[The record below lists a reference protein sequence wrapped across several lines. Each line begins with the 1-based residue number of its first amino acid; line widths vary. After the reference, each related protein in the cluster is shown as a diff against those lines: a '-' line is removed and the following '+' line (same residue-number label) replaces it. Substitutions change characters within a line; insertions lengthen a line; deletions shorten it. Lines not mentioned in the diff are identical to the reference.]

1 MVWVSQTGAQ
11 KGGAKG
17 AMRNRGGKGG
27 GSFGGGGNR
36 NIEEE
41 WDGQCGLRLV
51 VSLLL
56 FIINI
61 AVSTILQ
68 HYDYTKPRPC
78 VGLCYIMKLRGGPKP
93 VYPKHPPEER
103 TACVG
108 MCHRDRVEGVT
119 RRRWRQERK
128 KKRKVCVGAC
138 HNKKKK
144 LRMLEKRM
152 KKG

>member
-1 MVWVSQTGAQ
+1 MGRSVWAGL
-11 KGGAKG
+11 
-17 AMRNRGGKGG
+17 
-27 GSFGGGGNR
+27 GS
-36 NIEEE
+36 
-41 WDGQCGLRLV
+41 LV
-51 VSLLL
+51 KICV
-56 FIINI
+56 

-108 MCHRDRVEGVT
+108 MCHRDRVEGLT

-144 LRMLEKRM
+144 QRKLEKKLKM
-152 KKG
+152 KKNPVDKKED